1 MKDLETKMAVVT
13 REAMMQI
20 FLGICI
26 GTLMTVFL
34 SSKRDGACALER
46 ITVKLRPKHNT
57 ASKVKILCWVMTSPN
72 NLVPRGTPVKETW
85 GKRCDKLI
93 FVSSKA
99 DPNFPAI
106 GTNTPEGKV
115 VLVRIFL
122 SFSQSMF
129 SSTFWEVFETTDRLS

>member
-1 MKDLETKMAVVT
+1 MVPVTK
-13 REAMMQI
+13 ESMMQI

-34 SSKRDGACALER
+34 SSKQATKCGLESF
-46 ITVKLRPKHNT
+46 TVKLRPKPNNS
-57 ASKVKILCWVMTSPN
+57 SKVRILCWVMTSPN

-115 VLVRIFL
+115 VFVRISM
-122 SFSQSMF
+122 SFSQGTHWTKIKF
-129 SSTFWEVFETTDRLS
+129 SVKDFFSKCGFDHIY

>member
-1 MKDLETKMAVVT
+1 MVAVT
-13 REAMMQI
+13 TEGMMQV

-26 GTLMTVFL
+26 GTLLTVFL
-34 SSKRDGACALER
+34 SSKPDTKCALESFA
-46 ITVKLRPKHNT
+46 VKLRPKPN
-57 ASKVKILCWVMTSPN
+57 ASRKVRILCWVMTSPN

-115 VLVRIFL
+115 VLVGI
-122 SFSQSMF
+122 SMSCSQSMF
-129 SSTFWEVFETTDRLS
+129 LSTFWTAF